1 MEHLSTETKGK
12 EISFNESG
20 NFIKSEKAK
29 DED

>member
-12 EISFNESG
+12 EISFNERG
-20 NFIKSEKAK
+20 NFIKVERDK